1 MVVTPRTAS
10 VGRTTRFRVRAVAL
24 NGRALRSAR
33 VTVRGAGVSA
43 SARTSRTGL
52 ALLNVRPKRIGLLTF
67 RAAASRRCVSRIG
80 VASAKVPLT
89 G

>member
-1 MVVTPRTAS
+1 
-10 VGRTTRFRVRAVAL
+10 
-24 NGRALRSAR
+24 